1 MPTAGAAAAAAA
13 AGAPPPMAV
22 GMPVDPSQ
30 SIIASTKE
38 QSYYDDLVTLA
49 DIDIP
54 AWPFELQDTDLL
66 PQMDEADDAVDMS
79 APPGLAGA
87 AQAAEAQ
94 SLGAV
99 PPPGAPMEP
108 QWVPDMGELAGSP
121 PFPQPGA
128 ADMGMLGEPDAQ
140 LPREPAPKR
149 ASGGTKRKRARQPK
163 KTLSEQELREKRMV
177 AQRAYRQRM
186 GRASQIRQDF
196 EALRTAVQDN
206 QQMLY
211 EMSENLASTL
221 RLGDWPPELLKILP
235 KRPAL
240 AGATAAALP
249 AAVPH

>member
-1 MPTAGAAAAAAA
+1 
-13 AGAPPPMAV
+13 
-22 GMPVDPSQ
+22 
-30 SIIASTKE
+30 
-38 QSYYDDLVTLA
+38 
-49 DIDIP
+49 
-54 AWPFELQDTDLL
+54 
-66 PQMDEADDAVDMS
+66 MDS
-79 APPGLAGA
+79 
-87 AQAAEAQ
+87 
-94 SLGAV
+94 
-99 PPPGAPMEP
+99 

-128 ADMGMLGEPDAQ
+128 ADMGMMGEPDAH
-140 LPREPAPKR
+140 LPPQPAPKR

-196 EALRTAVQDN
+196 EGLRTAVQDN